1 MPTNVYFN
9 AKVRSEQH
17 LYEDLVIESL
27 KMFGQDVY
35 YLPRN
40 VVSKDAIL
48 NEDTES
54 QFDDAY
60 MVEMYIEDTESFGG
74 EGNLLS
80 KFGLEIRDEAT
91 FIVAKRTW
99 EKLVGYFDDIDQIA
113 WRPREGDLLYLPLS
127 GSFFEISFVEHEQPF
142 YQLSNLPI
150 YKMQARLFEY
160 NDEDFNTGID
170 GIDNIELAS
179 AYTTEFELTNVNGN
193 FIAGERITQ
202 TGSDYEITAKVSSW
216 TKETRILQVVD
227 IETNDG
233 EYHEF
238 VDSIAISGQLTGAT
252 ADILTVSG
260 ATGAESFA
268 NDSFAQNATFE
279 TSGDSIIDF
288 SESNPFGDPSE
299 D

>member
-35 YLPRN
+35 YLPRTI
-40 VVSKDAIL
+40 VTRDAIL
-48 NEDTES
+48 NEDVES

-60 MVEMYIEDTESFGG
+60 MVEMYIEDTEGFGG

-99 EKLVGYFDDIDQIA
+99 EKLVGYFDDVEQIA

-142 YQLSNLPI
+142 YQLSQVAI
-150 YKMQARLFEY
+150 YKMQARLFEM
-160 NDEDFNTGID
+160 NDEDFNTGIEV
-170 GIDNIELAS
+170 IDAINS
-179 AYTTEFELTNVNGN
+179 KAYTTKLVASGIDGTFVV
-193 FIAGERITQ
+193 GERITQ
-202 TGSDYEITAKVSSW
+202 GAISAKLTGYDKV
-216 TKETRILQVVD
+216 TGEAYVVD

-238 VDSIAISGQLTGAT
+238 VAGEIVIGELSQAT
-252 ADILTVSG
+252 ATILSV
-260 ATGAESFA
+260 ESV
-268 NDSFAQNATFE
+268 NDEGSFVTDPYAQNFDFE
-279 TSGDSIIDF
+279 NTADSIIDF

-299 D
+299 EF

>member
-35 YLPRN
+35 YLPRSI
-40 VVSKDAIL
+40 VTRDSIL
-48 NEDTES
+48 NEDRES
-54 QFDDAY
+54 QFDDAF
-60 MVEMYIEDTESFGG
+60 MVEMYIEDTEGFGG

-99 EKLVGYFDDIDQIA
+99 EKLVGYFDDVNTIA

-127 GSFFEISFVEHEQPF
+127 GSFFEVSFVEHEQPF

-150 YKMQARLFEY
+150 YKMQARLFEM
-160 NDEDFNTGID
+160 NDEDFNTGIEE
-170 GIDNIELAS
+170 IDSVNAL
-179 AYTTEFELTNVNGN
+179 AYTTTLLTTNSTGT
-193 FIAGERITQ
+193 FITGERVNQVFDTH
-202 TGSDYEITAKVSSW
+202 TITAKVVGYDNSTGELS
-216 TKETRILQVVD
+216 VVD
-227 IETNDG
+227 VETNDG
-233 EYHEF
+233 NYHEF
-238 VDSIAISGQLTGAT
+238 SAGAIITGELSSTTATVSSVDSVNDEG
-252 ADILTVSG
+252 
-260 ATGAESFA
+260 SFS
-268 NDSFAQNATFE
+268 NDPFAQNYEFE
-279 TSGDSIIDF
+279 NAADSIIDF

-299 D
+299 GL

>member
-40 VVSKDAIL
+40 IVSQDALL

-60 MVEMYIEDTESFGG
+60 MVEMYIEDTEGFGG

-99 EKLVGYFDDIDQIA
+99 EKLVGYFDDLDQVA

-142 YQLSNLPI
+142 YQLKNVPI

-160 NDEDFNTGID
+160 SGEDFNTGVSN
-170 GIDNIELAS
+170 IDNIELAS
-179 AYTTEFELTNVNGN
+179 AFTTLFDLTNVSGN
-193 FIAGERITQ
+193 FVVGERITQ
-202 TGSDYEITAKVSSW
+202 VGSGYEITAKVATWDKS
-216 TKETRILQVVD
+216 TRALGVVD

-238 VDSIAISGQLTGAT
+238 VDSISISGQLSGTT
-252 ADILTVSG
+252 ADIVTVSG
-260 ATGAESFA
+260 ATDSDAFS
-268 NDSFAQNATFE
+268 NDGFAQNSEFE
-279 TSGDSIIDF
+279 TGADSIIDF
-288 SESNPFGDPSE
+288 SESNPFGE
-299 D
+299 V

>member
-40 VVSKDAIL
+40 VVSKDALL

-99 EKLVGYFDDIDQIA
+99 EKLVGYFDDLDQVA

-160 NDEDFNTGID
+160 NDEDFNTGVD

-202 TGSDYEITAKVSSW
+202 AGSDYEITAKVSSW

-260 ATGAESFA
+260 ATDAESFA
-268 NDSFAQNATFE
+268 NDAFAQNATFE

>member
-40 VVSKDAIL
+40 VVSKDALL

-99 EKLVGYFDDIDQIA
+99 EKLVGYFDDIEQVA

-142 YQLSNLPI
+142 YQLSNLPT

-160 NDEDFNTGID
+160 NDEDFNTGVD

-202 TGSDYEITAKVSSW
+202 AGSDYEITAKVASW
-216 TKETRILQVVD
+216 AKETRILQVVD

-238 VDSIAISGQLTGAT
+238 VDSIAIGGQLTGAT

-260 ATGAESFA
+260 ATDAESFA
-268 NDSFAQNATFE
+268 NDAFAQNATFE